1 VPALLAPGTYWF
13 SIQAEMDANAG
24 GQWYWFERTRQTG
37 NEFAWRNPGGAFNR
51 GCLDWGSSGSCD
63 FDEPDLGFRLGGSRG
78 DCRPQNI
85 SWVML
90 PKANGIIDGSS
101 KEAIPVVFS
110 SGGLP
115 FDTYKGELCL
125 ISNDPAVPVSSIS
138 LEMSVQETAAFVV
151 FLPVV
156 AMQ

>member
-1 VPALLAPGTYWF
+1 
-13 SIQAEMDANAG
+13 
-24 GQWYWFERTRQTG
+24 
-37 NEFAWRNPGGAFNR
+37 
-51 GCLDWGSSGSCD
+51 
-63 FDEPDLGFRLGGSRG
+63 
-78 DCRPQNI
+78 
-85 SWVML
+85 ML

-110 SGGLP
+110 SRGLP